1 MNPRSGRNIRTL
13 RRRIALATSAVMV
26 GTLLQAIAPTVVA
39 ADDGNGRPAMPKAEK
54 PVEGSTVTKSTPR
67 KTTKGP
73 RTPKSAP
80 KTRWPKAASEIV
92 ALPEAP
98 SVDSSRRVK
107 VGGLPLSLQ
116 PPSKT
121 KREDNAAG
129 EVKARLLDQRT
140 AEKADLNGLLFT
152 LQAEKS
158 ATAGRVSATLDYS
171 AFTES
176 FGGSYGSRLTL
187 VELPQCVLT
196 APQKKRCQTSKPVK
210 TANNTEKQTLT
221 ATSVQL
227 SESAPTVLAAVAAD
241 VGGKGD
247 YTATPLSASSTW
259 KTNLNTGDFSWS
271 YDMPVPAVPG
281 GLKPQVGLSY
291 SSGGIDGRTG
301 GTNNQSSWVGDGFDL
316 WPGFIERRYKPCADD
331 GVVGDG
337 GRKPG
342 DLCWAYDNAY
352 LTFNGKGGELVS
364 AGKDTWRLKKD
375 DGTKI
380 ARIDG
385 SSDNVRGNGARND
398 EYWRVTTPDG
408 TRYYFGYHRLPGWS
422 DGKETTGS
430 TWTAP
435 VFGDDAEE
443 PCHASTFAD
452 SWCQQAW
459 RWNLDYAVDT
469 HGNAVSYFYNQEK
482 NSYGRN
488 QEAANDT
495 RYTRGGYLDR
505 IEYGLK
511 SSSMYSSKALA
522 KVTFGNSERC
532 LPNASTDCAS
542 IGTDA
547 FYWYDTPWDLN
558 CAEATDCDDGKF
570 APTFWTRKRL
580 TSVTTQVLNSAGG
593 YDNIDSWKL
602 AHRWGMADTDYQLL
616 LDSIQR
622 IGQSAEPAI
631 TVPKTTFAYTQL
643 ENRLDKTGDGF
654 APFIKERLS
663 TVDDESGGQISVDY
677 SAPVCDWNALPTPE
691 TNTTRCFPQYIGG
704 SFSDDPE
711 RQWFNKYV
719 VDSTTAHDRTGR
731 APDQV
736 TAYDYRGDAAWHY
749 DDDDGLTKEKFKTW
763 SQWRGYGH
771 VRVKTGG
778 LGGDSAML
786 SQGDT
791 YFLRGMDGDRK
802 TTSGGTKSASV
813 TLGADEGDP
822 ITDHEAAAGFAYKTV
837 SYSEPNGKILSKTV
851 NRPWYHQTAKKTRD
865 WGTVTANFTGTAHTK
880 TWASLDQGAGSA
892 WRITSASTEYDTVA
906 GRPTQVDDY
915 RDNAIAKD
923 NRCTRTTYATNTG
936 DNILTLPSRTETVGV
951 GCDTTPDRSKDVVS
965 DTRTSY
971 DGLTY
976 DAAPAKGDATA
987 TAVLKEHN
995 GTTATYLESGATYDG
1010 YGRPLTTTDLTAN
1023 VTATV
1028 GGSPARTARN
1038 DGRVSTLT
1046 YSPTTGFASSVTE
1059 VTPPALAQ
1067 DASTAQKTVTTLDGK
1082 RGQAAEV
1089 TDTNGNKTKLAYDAL
1104 GRSIKVWTADR
1115 STTSNSLPNFQFDYQ
1130 VTEGK
1135 PVAVTSRTLS
1145 AGGGR
1150 QVAAYTLYDGF
1161 LRQRQTQ
1168 SPGPDSGLLLTDNF
1182 YDVRG
1187 QLSREFATYYT
1198 KDATVGELFKPDNA
1212 LSVETQIRHAYD
1224 GLGRETETKTLAG
1237 TGDGGTV
1244 LGVTKTIYGGDR
1256 TTVIPPEGGTATTAL
1271 VDARGQTTEL
1281 RQHHQPTA
1289 EAAYDKT
1296 SYTHTKQGALEK
1308 LTDPAGNTWSYAYD
1322 QLGRQI
1328 TADDPDKGIT
1338 RSTYD
1343 DRGQLTTTKDAR
1355 NTLLTHIYDGLG
1367 RQTELRQDSSTGP
1380 LRAKWVYDT
1389 VSDGK
1394 GQLAEATR
1402 YDGYNAYTYKVTQYD
1417 RLYRATRTAVTIPT
1431 AETGLAGTYQTG
1443 VSYKPSGVMA
1453 GVTYSGAGALPGG
1466 SYSYTYDED
1475 TLRPLAMLGDGY
1487 STKTSYSLTGK
1498 PLQYELGNTSDGK
1511 KTWINN
1517 AYETGTQ
1524 RLVNI
1529 HVNRQDIAG
1538 VDKDTTYRY
1547 DQSGNVISAAD
1558 VSRSGT
1564 DNQCYT
1570 YDYLR
1575 RLTEAW
1581 TEADN
1586 SCAAAPTSQG
1596 TGGLA
1601 AYWHSYTY
1609 DKTGNRLTETQ
1620 HDPTG
1625 NTSKD
1630 EKSTYTYPPAGQRRP
1645 HALASRTTTAG
1656 SVTSQS
1662 SYTYDEAGNTRT
1674 RVLGGDTQTLTWDPE
1689 GHLAKVAGTAAVPI
1703 KGLAGKCVDVESS
1716 QTADGTPIQ
1725 LYDCNGSDA
1734 QQWERTG
1741 DILKAL
1747 GKCATGNGTK
1757 VQLSTC
1763 DGGEDQT
1770 FIERADDA
1778 SLYHPATDKC
1788 LDVPSSNQENGT
1800 DLQLYTCN
1808 GTEAQ
1813 QWSPSDTTRYT
1824 YDADGNRL
1832 IARTPTETTLYL
1844 GHTEIT
1850 VPKGSSTKKATR
1862 YVGLGRGHQAVQDND
1877 GSVSFT
1883 LADHQGTGQ
1892 LAISADAQKLN
1903 VRRTLPFGGIR
1914 GNAPAS
1920 WPGTKSFVGGTNDPS
1935 TGLTHLGAREY
1946 DPDLGRFISV
1956 DPLMDLANPQQLNGY
1971 SYADNTP
1978 ITSSDP
1984 SGLMACASPIE
1995 CGGGAQYGN
2004 NTPSKNSGGKPLNHP
2019 SWGCNGCDGNSYN
2032 NGWWTTSGWSSAP
2045 TGPSLIPGYTM
2056 VFPDVHVPAD
2066 WDRAQDFKSE
2076 LNQVLQ
2082 TYDLPDRPDS
2092 GMEGIASN
2100 ITDPADG
2107 EELANGQHMLEIAK
2121 FHACGRIGNNCP
2133 KQLSSFGAAVAAGG
2147 GIALVA
2153 GGVGTGGIGR
2163 GGGKMSPSC
2172 NSFVPGTEVLLA
2184 DGTKK
2189 PIEELKI
2196 GDEVLATDPKT
2207 GKTTAKKVTAEI
2219 KGEGLKNLVKIT
2231 LRPDGKKSGKTVSVT
2246 ATDGHPF
2253 WVPELQEWIDATDL
2267 QSGQWLRTSS
2277 AKRVQVAV
2285 VTRWKQ
2291 QAAVHNLTVADLH
2304 TYYVLAG
2311 KTPVLVHNSGGEW
2324 CTREERIEDAS
2335 DIGNG
2340 HAGSKHAGDFPGHS
2354 PQEIGDVAR
2363 DAMENPARTK
2373 PLGGGRRA
2381 YQGKDGST
2389 IVIHDP
2395 MHPDGGTVFRRD
2407 PGTIDDYWD
2416 GLN

>member
-39 ADDGNGRPAMPKAEK
+39 ADDGDGRPAVPKAEK
-54 PVEGSTVTKSTPR
+54 PVEGATVTKSTPR

-73 RTPKSAP
+73 RTPKAAP
-80 KTRWPKAASEIV
+80 KTRWPKAASAIV
-92 ALPEAP
+92 ELPEAP
-98 SVDSSRRVK
+98 SADSSRRVRAD
-107 VGGLPLSLQ
+107 GLPLSLQ

-129 EVKARLLDQRT
+129 AVKARLLDHRA
-140 AEKADLNGLLFT
+140 AEKADLTGLLFT
-152 LQAEKS
+152 LQPEKS
-158 ATAGRVSATLDYS
+158 ATAGTVSATLDYS

-176 FGGSYGSRLTL
+176 FGGSYGSRLAL

-210 TANNTEKQTLT
+210 TTNNTEKQTLT

-227 SESAPTVLAAVAAD
+227 SERAPTVLAAVAAD

-364 AGKDTWRLKKD
+364 AGKDSWRLKKD

-435 VFGDDAEE
+435 VFGDDVEE

-469 HGNAVSYFYNQEK
+469 HGNAIAYYYNQEK

-542 IGTDA
+542 IGSDA

-580 TSVTTQVLNSAGG
+580 TSVATQVLNAASA
-593 YDNIDSWKL
+593 YDNIDTWKL

-622 IGQSAEPAI
+622 TGQSAEPAI
-631 TVPKTTFAYTQL
+631 SVPKTTFAYTQL

-719 VDSTTAHDRTGR
+719 VDLVTAHDRTGR

-778 LGGDSAML
+778 LGGDAAML

-802 TTSGGTKSASV
+802 NTSGGTKSASV
-813 TLGADEGDP
+813 TLADGEGDP

-851 NRPWYHQTAKKTRD
+851 NRPWYHQTAKKIRD

-892 WRITSASTEYDTVA
+892 WRITSASTEHDAVA

-915 RDNAIAKD
+915 GDNATAKD
-923 NRCTRTTYATNTG
+923 NRCTRTTYATNTS
-936 DNILTLPSRTETVGV
+936 DNMLTLPSRTETVGV

-971 DGLTY
+971 DGLAY
-976 DAAPAKGDATA
+976 DAAPTKGDATA

-995 GTTATYLESGATYDG
+995 GTTAAYLESGATYDG
-1010 YGRPLTTTDLTAN
+1010 YGRSLTTTDLTAN
-1023 VTATV
+1023 VTAAV

-1046 YSPTTGFASSVTE
+1046 YSPTTGFAGSVTE
-1059 VTPPALAQ
+1059 VTPPAAAQ
-1067 DASTAQKTVTTLDGK
+1067 DVATAQKTVTTLDAK
-1082 RGQAAEV
+1082 RGQATEI
-1089 TDTNGNKTKLAYDAL
+1089 TDTNDNKTKLAYDAL
-1104 GRSIKVWTADR
+1104 GRNTKVWTADR

-1150 QVAAYTLYDGF
+1150 HVAAYTLYDGF

-1168 SPGPDSGLLLTDNF
+1168 SPGPDNGLLLTDNF

-1198 KDATVGELFKPDNA
+1198 KDATPGELFKPDNA
-1212 LSVETQIRHAYD
+1212 LSVETQVRHTYD
-1224 GLGRETETKTLAG
+1224 GLGRETESKTLAG

-1256 TTVIPPEGGTATTAL
+1256 TTVIPPEGATATTTL

-1281 RQHHQPTA
+1281 RQHHQRTA
-1289 EAAYDKT
+1289 DAAYDKT

-1308 LTDPAGNTWSYAYD
+1308 LTDPAGNAWSYAYD
-1322 QLGRQI
+1322 QLGRQV

-1355 NTLLTHIYDGLG
+1355 NTVLAHLYDGLG
-1367 RQTELRQDSSTGP
+1367 RQTELRQDTSAGP

-1389 VSDGK
+1389 VSGGK

-1402 YDGYNAYTYKVTQYD
+1402 YDGSNAYSYKITQYD
-1417 RLYRATRTAVTIPT
+1417 RLYRPVRSAVTIPT

-1443 VSYKPSGVMA
+1443 VSYKPSGVVA
-1453 GVTYSGAGALPGG
+1453 GVTYSAAGALPGG

-1487 STKTSYSLTGK
+1487 NTSTSYSLTGK
-1498 PLQYELGNTSDGK
+1498 PLQYQLGNTSGGK
-1511 KTWINN
+1511 KTWVNN

-1524 RLVNI
+1524 RLATIRVD
-1529 HVNRQDIAG
+1529 RQDIAG

-1547 DQSGNVISAAD
+1547 DQSGNVLSAAD

-1564 DNQCYT
+1564 DNQCYS

-1581 TEADN
+1581 TEADTT
-1586 SCAAAPTSQG
+1586 CTATPTSQG
-1596 TGGLA
+1596 IGGPA
-1601 AYWHSYTY
+1601 AYWHGYTY
-1609 DKTGNRLTETQ
+1609 DKTGNRLTQTQ
-1620 HDPTG
+1620 HDPAG
-1625 NTSKD
+1625 DTSKD
-1630 EKSTYTYPPAGQRRP
+1630 IKSTYAYPPAGQPRP
-1645 HALASRTTTAG
+1645 HSLDSSTTTTG
-1656 SVTSQS
+1656 TVTSQN

-1674 RVLGGDTQTLTWDPE
+1674 RVLGGDTQTLTWDSE
-1689 GHLAKVAGTAAVPI
+1689 GHLAKVNQPT
-1703 KGLAGKCVDVESS
+1703 
-1716 QTADGTPIQ
+1716 
-1725 LYDCNGSDA
+1725 GS
-1734 QQWERTG
+1734 G
-1741 DILKAL
+1741 DK
-1747 GKCATGNGTK
+1747 T
-1757 VQLSTC
+1757 
-1763 DGGEDQT
+1763 
-1770 FIERADDA
+1770 
-1778 SLYHPATDKC
+1778 
-1788 LDVPSSNQENGT
+1788 
-1800 DLQLYTCN
+1800 
-1808 GTEAQ
+1808 TE
-1813 QWSPSDTTRYT
+1813 YL

-1862 YVGLGRGHQAVQDND
+1862 YLGLGGGHQAVQDND
-1877 GSVSFT
+1877 GSVSFA
-1883 LADHQGTGQ
+1883 LSDHQGTGQ
-1892 LAISADAQKLN
+1892 LSISADAQKLN
-1903 VRRTLPFGGIR
+1903 QRRTLPFGGLR
-1914 GNAPAS
+1914 GNAPAA
-1920 WPGTKSFVGGTNDPS
+1920 WPGTKSFVGGTNDVS

-1946 DPDLGRFISV
+1946 DPDTGRFISV
-1956 DPLMDLANPQQLNGY
+1956 DPLMDPANPQQLNGY
-1971 SYADNTP
+1971 SYAENTP

-2004 NTPSKNSGGKPLNHP
+2004 NTPTKNSGGKPLNHP
-2019 SWGCNGCDGNSYN
+2019 SWGCNGCDGDSYN
-2032 NGWWTTSGWSSAP
+2032 NGWWTSSGWSSAP
-2045 TGPSLIPGYTM
+2045 TGPSLIPGYAM
-2056 VFPDVHVPAD
+2056 VFPGVHVPAD

-2107 EELANGQHMLEIAK
+2107 EELAGGQHILTLAK

-2133 KQLSSFGAAVAAGG
+2133 KQLSSLGKALGAAGAIALATGSGG
-2147 GIALVA
+2147 G
-2153 GGVGTGGIGR
+2153 GR
-2163 GGGKMSPSC
+2163 LSGLC
-2172 NSFVPGTEVLLA
+2172 NSFVSGTEVLLA
-2184 DGTKK
+2184 NGTTK
-2189 PIEELKI
+2189 PIEKLKI

-2207 GKTTAKKVTAEI
+2207 GKTTVKKVTAEI
-2219 KGEGLKNLVKIT
+2219 KGEGLKHLVKIT
-2231 LRPDGKKSGKTVSVT
+2231 LRTDGKKHGKTGSVT

-2253 WVPELQEWIDATDL
+2253 WVPELQEWVDATDL
-2267 QSGQWLRTSS
+2267 QPGQWLRTS
-2277 AKRVQVAV
+2277 AGTRVQITAV
-2285 VTRWKQ
+2285 GRWTQ
-2291 QAAVHNLTVADLH
+2291 QSAVHNLTVTDLH

-2311 KTPVLVHNSGGEW
+2311 GTPVLVHNCGGANGGKYGDLQPAGTGKEINHIPANASSPLSKYSGPSIRMDYADHRAVYSTGSSLASQAW
-2324 CTREERIEDAS
+2324 RTRQKQLID
-2335 DIGNG
+2335 
-2340 HAGSKHAGDFPGHS
+2340 AGDFRGAI
-2354 PQEIGDVAR
+2354 QMDVDDIRAR
-2363 DAMENPARTK
+2363 FGSKYDGAIAEMWMSLSSNKALRKWASERNP
-2373 PLGGGRRA
+2373 
-2381 YQGKDGST
+2381 
-2389 IVIHDP
+2389 
-2395 MHPDGGTVFRRD
+2395 
-2407 PGTIDDYWD
+2407 
-2416 GLN
+2416 

>member
-1 MNPRSGRNIRTL
+1 MRNEKLMNGRSDRHIRTL

-26 GTLLQAIAPTVVA
+26 GTLLQAIAPAVVA
-39 ADDGNGRPAMPKAEK
+39 ADDDNGRPTLPKAEQ
-54 PVEGSTVTKSTPR
+54 PVTGSSIAKSTPR
-67 KTTKGP
+67 KTMKGL
-73 RTPKSAP
+73 RTPKAAP
-80 KTRWPKAASEIV
+80 KARWPKPASAVVE
-92 ALPEAP
+92 LPQTQPAG
-98 SVDSSRRVK
+98 SSRSVK
-107 VGGLPLSLQ
+107 ADGLPLSLELRSRTAQ
-116 PPSKT
+116 
-121 KREDNAAG
+121 RETASGA
-129 EVKARLLDQRT
+129 VKARLLDHKA
-140 AEKADLNGLLFT
+140 AEKADLDGLLFT
-152 LQAEKS
+152 LQPEKD
-158 ATAGRVSATLDYS
+158 ATAGTVRATLDYS

-196 APQKKRCQTSKPVK
+196 TPQKNHCQDGKPVR
-210 TANNTEKQTLT
+210 TTNNPEEQTLT
-221 ATSVQL
+221 ANSVPL
-227 SESAPTVLAAVAAD
+227 REGTPTVLAVVAAED
-241 VGGKGD
+241 GGKGD
-247 YTATPLSASSTW
+247 YSATPLSPSATW

-271 YDMPVPAVPG
+271 YNMPVPSVPG
-281 GLKPQVGLSY
+281 GLKPDVGLSY

-352 LTFNGKGGELVS
+352 LTFNGKGGELVA
-364 AGKDTWRLKKD
+364 AGKDIWRLKKD

-380 ARIDG
+380 YRIDG
-385 SSDNVRGNGARND
+385 SNDNVRGNGAQND
-398 EYWRVTTPDG
+398 EYWKIVTPDG

-435 VFGDDAEE
+435 VFGDDDGE

-452 SWCQQAW
+452 SWCNQAW

-469 HGNAVSYFYNQEK
+469 HGNAVSYYYNQEK

-488 QEAANDT
+488 QEASSDT

-511 SSSMYSSKALA
+511 SSSMYSTKALA

-542 IGTDA
+542 IGSDA

-580 TSVTTQVLNSAGG
+580 TSVTTQVLNAAGG

-602 AHRWGMADTDYQLL
+602 THRWGMADTDYQLL

-622 IGQSAEPAI
+622 TGQSAEPA
-631 TVPKTTFAYTQL
+631 VALPKTTFAYTQL

-663 TVDDESGGQISVDY
+663 TVDDESGGQISVSY

-719 VDSTTAHDRTGR
+719 VDSVTAHDRTGR

-771 VRVKTGG
+771 VRVKAGG
-778 LGGDSAML
+778 LGGDAAML

-802 TTSGGTKSASV
+802 TTSGGTKSVSV
-813 TLGADEGDP
+813 TLSDGEGDP

-837 SYSEPNGKILSKTV
+837 SYSEPNGKVLSKTV

-865 WGTVTANFTGTAHTK
+865 WGTVTANLSGTAHTK
-880 TWASLDQGAGSA
+880 AWSSLDEGAGSK
-892 WRITSASTEYDTVA
+892 WRITSASTEHDTVA
-906 GRPTQVDDY
+906 GRPTKVDDY
-915 RDNAIAKD
+915 GDNSTAKD
-923 NRCTRTTYATNTG
+923 NRCTRTTYATNST
-936 DNILTLPSRTETVGV
+936 DNILSFTSRVESVAV
-951 GCDTTPDRSKDVVS
+951 GCDTPPDRSKDVVS

-971 DGLTY
+971 DGLAY
-976 DAAPAKGDATA
+976 NAAPTKGDVTA
-987 TAVLKEHN
+987 TAVLKEHS
-995 GTTATYLESGATYDG
+995 GTTATYLESGATYDA

-1023 VTATV
+1023 VTAAV
-1028 GGSPARTARN
+1028 DSSPVRTARN
-1038 DGRVSTLT
+1038 DGRVSTVT

-1059 VTPPALAQ
+1059 TTPPAAAQ
-1067 DASTAQKTVTTLDGK
+1067 DASTAQKTVTVLDAK
-1082 RGQAAEV
+1082 RGQATEV
-1089 TDTNGNKTKLAYDAL
+1089 TDTNGNKTKLTYDAL
-1104 GRSIKVWTADR
+1104 GRSAKVWTADR
-1115 STTSNSLPNFQFDYQ
+1115 STTSNSLPNYQFDYQ

-1135 PVAVTSRTLS
+1135 PVAVTSRSLS
-1145 AGGGR
+1145 AEGGR
-1150 QVAAYTLYDGF
+1150 QVAAHTLYDGF

-1168 SPGPDSGLLLTDNF
+1168 SPGPTGGLLLTDNF

-1187 QLSREFATYYT
+1187 QLTKEFATYYT
-1198 KDATVGELFKPDNA
+1198 DDATPGELFKPDNA

-1244 LGVTKTIYGGDR
+1244 LGITKTLYGGDR
-1256 TTVIPPEGGTATTAL
+1256 TTVIPPEGGTASTAL
-1271 VDARGQTTEL
+1271 VDARGLTTEL
-1281 RQHHQPTA
+1281 RQHHQRTA
-1289 EAAYDKT
+1289 DAAYDTT
-1296 SYTHTKQGALEK
+1296 SYSYTNQGVLQT
-1308 LTDPAGNTWSYAYD
+1308 LTDPAGNTWDYTYD
-1322 QLGRQI
+1322 QLGRQL

-1343 DRGQLTTTKDAR
+1343 DRGQLTTTEDAR
-1355 NTLLTHIYDGLG
+1355 KTVLAHLYDGLG

-1389 VSDGK
+1389 VSAAK

-1402 YDGYNAYTYKVTQYD
+1402 YDGSNAYSYKVTQYD
-1417 RLYRATRTAVTIPT
+1417 RLYRPIRTAVTIPT

-1443 VSYKPSGVMA
+1443 VSYKPSGVVA
-1453 GVTYSGAGALPGG
+1453 GVTYSAAGALPGG
-1466 SYSYTYDED
+1466 SYSYSYDED

-1487 STKTSYSLTGK
+1487 ETSTSYSLTGK
-1498 PLQYELGNTSDGK
+1498 PLEYELGNTSDGK
-1511 KTWINN
+1511 RTSVKNT
-1517 AYETGTQ
+1517 YETGTQ
-1524 RLVNI
+1524 RLANTYVS
-1529 HVNRQDIAG
+1529 RQDTAG
-1538 VDKDTTYRY
+1538 VDKDTSYRY
-1547 DQSGNVISAAD
+1547 DQSGNILSAAD

-1581 TEADN
+1581 TEADT
-1586 SCAAAPTSQG
+1586 SCAASPTGQNI
-1596 TGGLA
+1596 GGPA
-1601 AYWHSYTY
+1601 AYWHNYTY
-1609 DKTGNRLTETQ
+1609 DKTGNRLTQTQ
-1620 HDPTG
+1620 HNPSGD
-1625 NTSKD
+1625 TSKD
-1630 EKSTYTYPPAGQRRP
+1630 VKSTYTYPSAGQPRP
-1645 HALASRTTTAG
+1645 HALGTSTTTTG
-1656 SVTSQS
+1656 TVTSQN
-1662 SYTYDEAGNTRT
+1662 SYTYDETGNTRT
-1674 RVLGGDTQTLTWDPE
+1674 RVLGGDTQTLAWDAE
-1689 GHLAKVAGTAAVPI
+1689 GHLAKVTQP
-1703 KGLAGKCVDVESS
+1703 S
-1716 QTADGTPIQ
+1716 
-1725 LYDCNGSDA
+1725 GS
-1734 QQWERTG
+1734 T
-1741 DILKAL
+1741 
-1747 GKCATGNGTK
+1747 TK
-1757 VQLSTC
+1757 T
-1763 DGGEDQT
+1763 
-1770 FIERADDA
+1770 
-1778 SLYHPATDKC
+1778 
-1788 LDVPSSNQENGT
+1788 
-1800 DLQLYTCN
+1800 
-1808 GTEAQ
+1808 TE
-1813 QWSPSDTTRYT
+1813 YL

-1862 YVGLGRGHQAVQDND
+1862 YLDLGGGHQAIQDND

-1903 VRRTLPFGGIR
+1903 QRRTLPFGDIR
-1914 GNAPAS
+1914 GNAPAA
-1920 WPGTKSFVGGTNDPS
+1920 WPGTKTFVGGTNDPS

-1946 DPDLGRFISV
+1946 DPGVGRFISV
-1956 DPLMDLANPQQLNGY
+1956 DPLMDTANPQQLNGY
-1971 SYADNTP
+1971 SYADNSP
-1978 ITSSDP
+1978 ISSSDP
-1984 SGLMACASPIE
+1984 SGLMACASPLE

-2004 NTPSKNSGGKPLNHP
+2004 NTPTRKSGGKPLNDP
-2019 SWGCNGCDGNSYN
+2019 SWGCNGCDGDSYN
-2032 NGWWTTSGWSSAP
+2032 NGWWVNSGWSSAP

-2076 LNQVLQ
+2076 LNQDLQ
-2082 TYDLPDRPDS
+2082 TYDFPDRPDS
-2092 GMEGIASN
+2092 GIAGVASN
-2100 ITDPADG
+2100 ITDPEDA
-2107 EELANGQHMLEIAK
+2107 EQLANAQHMLAIAK
-2121 FHACGRIGNNCP
+2121 FHACGRIGNSCP
-2133 KQLSSFGAAVAAGG
+2133 KGISSFGAAVAAGG

-2163 GGGKMSPSC
+2163 GGGRMSPGC

-2184 DGTKK
+2184 DGTTKA
-2189 PIEELKI
+2189 IEELKI
-2196 GDEVLATDPKT
+2196 GDEVLATDPET
-2207 GKTTAKKVTAEI
+2207 GKTTAKRVTAEI

-2231 LRPDGKKSGKTVSVT
+2231 LRTGSKKHSKTASVT
-2246 ATDGHPF
+2246 ATDRHPF
-2253 WVPELQEWIDATDL
+2253 WIPELQQWIDATEL
-2267 QSGQWLRTSS
+2267 QPGRWLRTS
-2277 AKRVQVAV
+2277 AGTRVQITA
-2285 VTRWKQ
+2285 VTRWAQ
-2291 QAAVHNLTVADLH
+2291 QVVVYNLTVADLH

-2311 KTPVLVHNSGGEW
+2311 QAPVLVHNSGAEW
-2324 CTREERIEDAS
+2324 CTPEERIEDAA

-2340 HAGSKHAGDFPGHS
+2340 HAGTKHAGDFPGHS
-2354 PQEIGDVAR
+2354 PQDIGDVAR
-2363 DAMENPARTK
+2363 DTMQNPARTK

-2395 MHPDGGTVFRRD
+2395 MHPDGGTIFRRD